1 MIFHQ
6 KKIIMGKDIGIDLI
20 RMHLMDTGTVLL
32 LVLHE
37 DTIGGHTIRLMITL
51 KKQEKWETWL
61 RMSAELKNLLNLL
74 DLLSTSILAT
84 IVRQNSPP
92 LVSTLRVFLI
102 AAFHAHHQAVA
113 ESPVCAPPHRV
124 VSQARDGS
132 RRPLDISHSKKLK
145 LRLSRDLDA
154 MVRICEGSMLT

>member
-51 KKQEKWETWL
+51 KKQEK
-61 RMSAELKNLLNLL
+61 
-74 DLLSTSILAT
+74 
-84 IVRQNSPP
+84 
-92 LVSTLRVFLI
+92 
-102 AAFHAHHQAVA
+102 
-113 ESPVCAPPHRV
+113 
-124 VSQARDGS
+124 
-132 RRPLDISHSKKLK
+132 
-145 LRLSRDLDA
+145 
-154 MVRICEGSMLT
+154 